1 MIDQVKDRPG
11 PQRDVPRGSPAA
23 RDAGRTGEALR
34 SGATE
39 VRDRAAG
46 VAEHAKE
53 QGKDALAR
61 QKDGAAS
68 EVDSVAD
75 ALHETADRLQHD
87 DRSTLAPKI
96 GRYVGYAAQQ
106 LESASRQLRNKDID
120 TLFDDATALGRRSPA
135 ALFAGAAV
143 AGFLL
148 SRFLKS
154 SSTRTHDDEP
164 PVRTGSAGSSDAASL
179 SPTPGSGTS
188 PTPGG
193 VSSAGTP
200 GSGVSA
206 AGTTGGAGGLTTAQA
221 QPAMSTAPVSDV
233 KPDGTHQGGRHGQ

>member
-1 MIDQVKDRPG
+1 MTDQVKDRPG

-34 SGATE
+34 TGATE

-75 ALHETADRLQHD
+75 ALQETADRLQQD
-87 DRSTLAPKI
+87 NRSTLGPKI

-106 LESASRQLRNKDID
+106 LDNASRQLRDKDID
-120 TLFDDATALGRRSPA
+120 TLFDDAAALGRRSPA
-135 ALFAGAAV
+135 TLFAGAAV

-154 SSTRTHDDEP
+154 SSTRTHDDDDQ
-164 PVRTGSAGSSDAASL
+164 PVRTGGSVGGSDAAL
-179 SPTPGSGTS
+179 LRPTPGSVDS
-188 PTPGG
+188 PLTGG
-193 VSSAGTP
+193 MT
-200 GSGVSA
+200 
-206 AGTTGGAGGLTTAQA
+206 AGTTGGVGGLSSAEA
-221 QPAMSTAPVSDV
+221 QPALSTAPVSDV
-233 KPDGTHQGGRHGQ
+233 NPDGTTQGGRHGQ

>member
-1 MIDQVKDRPG
+1 MTDQVKDRPG
-11 PQRDVPRGSPAA
+11 PQRDMPRGSPAA

-61 QKDGAAS
+61 RKDDAAS
-68 EVDSVAD
+68 EVDSVAG
-75 ALHETADRLQHD
+75 ALHDTADRLQHD

-106 LESASRQLRNKDID
+106 LESASRQLRDKDVD
-120 TLFDDATALGRRSPA
+120 TLFDDAAALGRRSPA

-154 SSTRTHDDEP
+154 SSTRTHDDDP
-164 PVRTGSAGSSDAASL
+164 PVRTENNVGSSEAALLNPTPGDSSRASTGGMSAAGSS
-179 SPTPGSGTS
+179 
-188 PTPGG
+188 GG
-193 VSSAGTP
+193 V
-200 GSGVSA
+200 
-206 AGTTGGAGGLTTAQA
+206 GGLTSAET

-233 KPDGTHQGGRHGQ
+233 KPDSTTQGGRYGQ

>member
-1 MIDQVKDRPG
+1 MTDQVKDRPG
-11 PQRDVPRGSPAA
+11 PQRDMPRGSPAA

-61 QKDGAAS
+61 RKDDAAG
-68 EVDSVAD
+68 EVDSVAG
-75 ALHETADRLQHD
+75 ALHETADRLQQD

-106 LESASRQLRNKDID
+106 LDSASRQLRDKDID
-120 TLFDDATALGRRSPA
+120 TLFDDAAALGRRSPA

-154 SSTRTHDDEP
+154 SSTRTHDDDP
-164 PVRTGSAGSSDAASL
+164 PLRTDSVGSSDAAL
-179 SPTPGSGTS
+179 LNPTPGDNTRASTGAM
-188 PTPGG
+188 GA
-193 VSSAGTP
+193 AGAS
-200 GSGVSA
+200 SGV
-206 AGTTGGAGGLTTAQA
+206 GGLTSAEAQH
-221 QPAMSTAPVSDV
+221 AMSTAPVSDV
-233 KPDGTHQGGRHGQ
+233 QPESFSQGGRHGQ

>member
-1 MIDQVKDRPG
+1 MTDQVKDRPG
-11 PQRDVPRGSPAA
+11 PQRDEPRGSPVA
-23 RDAGRTGEALR
+23 RDAGRAGEALR

-53 QGKDALAR
+53 QGKDALGR
-61 QKDGAAS
+61 RKDDAAS
-68 EVDSVAD
+68 EVDSVAG

-106 LESASRQLRNKDID
+106 LESASRQLRDKDID
-120 TLFDDATALGRRSPA
+120 TLFDDAAALGRRSPA

-154 SSTRTHDDEP
+154 SSTRTHDDDP
-164 PVRTGSAGSSDAASL
+164 PVRTNTVRTDNSLGSSDAAL
-179 SPTPGSGTS
+179 LNPTPGDSTR
-188 PTPGG
+188 
-193 VSSAGTP
+193 A
-200 GSGVSA
+200 
-206 AGTTGGAGGLTTAQA
+206 TTGGVGGLTSAQA
-221 QPAMSTAPVSDV
+221 QPAMSTAPVSDA
-233 KPDGTHQGGRHGQ
+233 KPDSTTQGGRYGQ

>member
-1 MIDQVKDRPG
+1 MTDQVKDRPG
-11 PQRDVPRGSPAA
+11 PQRDMPGGSPAA
-23 RDAGRTGEALR
+23 RDAGRTSEALR

-61 QKDGAAS
+61 RKDDAAS
-68 EVDSVAD
+68 EVDSVAG

-106 LESASRQLRNKDID
+106 LESASRQLRDKDID
-120 TLFDDATALGRRSPA
+120 TLFDDAAALGRRSPA
-135 ALFAGAAV
+135 VLFAGAAV

-154 SSTRTHDDEP
+154 SSTRTHDDDP
-164 PVRTGSAGSSDAASL
+164 PVRNESVGSSDAAL
-179 SPTPGSGTS
+179 LNPAPGDDTRASTSGM
-188 PTPGG
+188 
-193 VSSAGTP
+193 
-200 GSGVSA
+200 SA
-206 AGTTGGAGGLTTAQA
+206 AGASGGMGGLTSAQA

-233 KPDGTHQGGRHGQ
+233 KPDSTTQGGRYGQ